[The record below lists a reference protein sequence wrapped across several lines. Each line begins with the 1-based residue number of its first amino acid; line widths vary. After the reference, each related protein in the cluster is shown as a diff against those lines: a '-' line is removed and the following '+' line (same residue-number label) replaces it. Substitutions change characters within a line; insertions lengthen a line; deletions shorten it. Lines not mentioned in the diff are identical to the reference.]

1 MSNPI
6 NPISHPVYYRDL
18 SITHSLK
25 LSDGSKEE
33 PSLCFS
39 ENKKTGIYKDEKSAM
54 NVVVNSD
61 PKLSINSSW
70 SNLNHFS
77 EGSFI
82 PCYDNNIKANKPSKI
97 YWQRINNRVYLTVS
111 CDINN
116 QTGEPIP
123 YYTIHNL
130 PLEIRPTKPQVAL
143 IQSSQLKG
151 EFSGLSRVIV
161 CDNKLTVVIEALD
174 LGKTS
179 AIPSLSS
186 FQLGPS
192 SFSYL
197 LDDF

>member
-1 MSNPI
+1 MNQTNPI
-6 NPISHPVYYRDL
+6 NHPVYYRDL
-18 SITHSLK
+18 TSTHSLK

-33 PSLCFS
+33 PSLCFTKD
-39 ENKKTGIYKDEKSAM
+39 KKTGIYKDEKSSL
-54 NVVVNSD
+54 NVVINSD
-61 PKLSINSSW
+61 TKLSINSSW
-70 SNLNHFS
+70 TNLNHFS

-82 PCYDNNIKANKPSKI
+82 PQYDNNIKPNKPSKI
-97 YWQRINNRVYLTVS
+97 HFQRINDRVYLTVS

-116 QTGEPIP
+116 QTGEPAP
-123 YYTIHNL
+123 YFTIHNL
-130 PLEIRPTKPQVAL
+130 PLEIRPKVPQVAL

-161 CDNKLTVVIEALD
+161 CDHKLTVVIEALD

>member
-1 MSNPI
+1 MNQT

-18 SITHSLK
+18 TSTHSLK
-25 LSDGSKEE
+25 LSDGSSLE
-33 PSLCFS
+33 PALCFS
-39 ENKKTGIYKDEKSAM
+39 KDKKTGIYKDEKSAM
-54 NVVVNSD
+54 NVVVNSA

-82 PCYDNNIKANKPSKI
+82 PEYDNNIKPNKPSKI
-97 YWQRINNRVYLTVS
+97 HWQRVNNRVYLTVS

-130 PLEIRPTKPQVAL
+130 PLEIRPKQAQVAL
-143 IQSSQLKG
+143 IQSSSLKG
-151 EFSGLSRVIV
+151 EFSGLSRVII
-161 CDNKLTVVIEALD
+161 CDHKLTVVVEAID

-197 LDDF
+197 LGDF